1 MEFTTTVPH
10 VTIVVAGLF
19 VFAGVA
25 SGVEMAAVAV
35 AVGLGDGFAVAGD
48 TALVA

>member
-10 VTIVVAGLF
+10 VTIVVAGVF

-25 SGVEMAAVAV
+25 SGVEVAAVAV
-35 AVGLGDGFAVAGD
+35 AVGLGDAFAVAGG
-48 TALVA
+48 TALAA